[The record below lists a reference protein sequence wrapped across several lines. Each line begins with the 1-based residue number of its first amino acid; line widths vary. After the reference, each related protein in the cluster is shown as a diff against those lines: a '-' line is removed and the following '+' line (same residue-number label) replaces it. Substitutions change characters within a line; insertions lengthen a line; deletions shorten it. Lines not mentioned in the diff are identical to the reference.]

1 MPNKVKAEFKDQTHK
16 HGMLSALV
24 TLPTASVGGEGFGS
38 EAKTASHIARF
49 SASAGSKTSTLTDR
63 NSTMTQVMSS

>member
-1 MPNKVKAEFKDQTHK
+1 MPNRVKAEFKDQTHK

-49 SASAGSKTSTLTDR
+49 SAPQWQKAKDVKD
-63 NSTMTQVMSS
+63 QFSSRKQM